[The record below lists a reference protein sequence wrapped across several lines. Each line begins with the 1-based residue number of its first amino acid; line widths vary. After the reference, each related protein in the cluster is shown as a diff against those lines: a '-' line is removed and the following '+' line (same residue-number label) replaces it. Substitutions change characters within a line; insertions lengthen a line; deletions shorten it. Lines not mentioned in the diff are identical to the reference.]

1 MTAPTITRETETLT
15 RAGLVLDRTDA
26 WLEANQSG
34 CALPVRAVQECLRDF
49 LDVYRRLLLPPG
61 HPDYLLPGDADLDV
75 DGRRDNATEEAVERI
90 TEAIYAGTVTL
101 IQVMAEQCGPDAERF
116 VNEGGQQ

>member
-1 MTAPTITRETETLT
+1 MSTPTLTREAGTVT

-26 WLEANQSG
+26 WLEQNQSG

-61 HPDYLLPGDADLDV
+61 HMDYLLPGDADLDV
-75 DGRRDNATEEAVERI
+75 DGRRDNATEEAVEAI
-90 TEAIYAGTVTL
+90 TEAIGTGTVAL
-101 IQVMAEQCGPDAERF
+101 IQVMAEQCGEAAERF
-116 VNEGGQQ
+116 VNEGGQ